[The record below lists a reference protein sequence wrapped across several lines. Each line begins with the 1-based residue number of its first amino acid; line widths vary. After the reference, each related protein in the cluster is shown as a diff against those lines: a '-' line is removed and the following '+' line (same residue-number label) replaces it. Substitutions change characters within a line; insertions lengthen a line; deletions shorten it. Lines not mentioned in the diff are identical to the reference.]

1 MKYNV
6 WIGGVCNTFN
16 NKKDAMKEYK
26 HWIDKGYN
34 DVILTKDGI
43 IDFIGNQSFYEKLNL
58 SYEHFEKKWGS
69 GVNDVYF
76 LQLSYP

>member
-16 NKKDAMKEYK
+16 NKKDAMREYK

-34 DVILTKDGI
+34 DVILTKDNKH
-43 IDFIGNQSFYEKLNL
+43 NQERNTNEY
-58 SYEHFEKKWGS
+58 
-69 GVNDVYF
+69 
-76 LQLSYP
+76 

>member
-16 NKKDAMKEYK
+16 NKKAGMREYK

-34 DVILTKDGI
+34 DVIIERIEELR
-43 IDFIGNQSFYEKLNL
+43 
-58 SYEHFEKKWGS
+58 
-69 GVNDVYF
+69 
-76 LQLSYP
+76 